1 MPQKSLGVRC
11 VWYGPL
17 LQCRI
22 LRVWIGPGSVETKH
36 LALSTGTTLQIT
48 RRLLLLIVALLP
60 ALAARAAQVD
70 FAIRAQHGNGAT
82 VYSGDIYPFL
92 TPSDPDIPYITGQIA
107 STDHQ
112 FLVTSVEGGWLNHST
127 TFYSSL
133 TDLVAALEQPFEILL
148 DEGLSSERR
157 YSMNLNLGDLST
169 SGLAPPTV
177 YFPAFNGQIDSLTP
191 TFLYSLET
199 AGYYHG
205 DLFHFDGS
213 TGVFDTRATLVPGSS
228 SFTPSLTLI
237 RDREY
242 FLDIYNTDVYLP
254 GLGFSTPVDANDNP
268 IANWQSRGDGI
279 AETNVSFTAVP
290 EPASLCILA
299 LGSIALIVFRRRPR

>member
-1 MPQKSLGVRC
+1 M
-11 VWYGPL
+11 
-17 LQCRI
+17 
-22 LRVWIGPGSVETKH
+22 
-36 LALSTGTTLQIT
+36 
-48 RRLLLLIVALLP
+48 LIVATLP
-60 ALAARAAQVD
+60 AGVARAAQVD

-82 VYSGDIYPFL
+82 VYSGEIGTYLP
-92 TPSDPDIPYITGQIA
+92 PSDPDLPYITGQIA

-112 FLVTSVEGGWLNHST
+112 FLVTSAQSGWLSQPSI
-127 TFYSSL
+127 FYSSL
-133 TDLVAALEQPFEILL
+133 ADLVTALEQPFEILL

-177 YFPAFNGQIDSLTP
+177 TFPAFNGQIDTLTP

-199 AGYYHG
+199 AGYYHA
-205 DLFHFDGS
+205 DLFHFEPS
-213 TGVFDTRATLVPGSS
+213 TSVFDTRATLSPGSS
-228 SFTPSLTLI
+228 SFTPPLTLI

-242 FLDIYNTDVYLP
+242 FLDIYNTDVDLP

-279 AETNVSFTAVP
+279 AETNVKFTAVP
-290 EPASLCILA
+290 EPASLCIFA
-299 LGSIALIVFRRRPR
+299 FGAIALIALRRRLR